1 MLFDFYL
8 GNNNAKWTNW
18 VLFFPFFIIM
28 FLSFPFVILSANRKR
43 RNTGIKWYL
52 FTSINRT
59 KNRKSLISQTF
70 PLSKFPLS
78 NSRRNIFFPIQ
89 AYLTNKEK
97 FFFSLSLP
105 FISTQL
111 FEEKINWISG
121 QMNLNIPFLR
131 YTLLAFDEMKI
142 KRICKIRF
150 VRDFSYLF

>member
-1 MLFDFYL
+1 
-8 GNNNAKWTNW
+8 
-18 VLFFPFFIIM
+18 M

-97 FFFSLSLP
+97 FFFFSLSPLYLDTIIRGKNKLDLWTNEFKYSFSP
-105 FISTQL
+105 LYVAGI
-111 FEEKINWISG
+111 
-121 QMNLNIPFLR
+121 R
-131 YTLLAFDEMKI
+131 RDEDKAYLQN
-142 KRICKIRF
+142 KIRQRF
-150 VRDFSYLF
+150 FIFILKKKNIYVNVRDTSELGYL

>member
-1 MLFDFYL
+1 
-8 GNNNAKWTNW
+8 
-18 VLFFPFFIIM
+18 M
-28 FLSFPFVILSANRKR
+28 FLSFPFVIYPFLSTNRKR

-78 NSRRNIFFPIQ
+78 NSLPSSKHFLPHSGIFNEQ
-89 AYLTNKEK
+89 GKV
-97 FFFSLSLP
+97 FFSLSLP
-105 FISTQL
+105 FISTRL

>member
-1 MLFDFYL
+1 
-8 GNNNAKWTNW
+8 
-18 VLFFPFFIIM
+18 M

-97 FFFSLSLP
+97 FFFFSLSPLYLDTIIRGKNKLDLWTNE
-105 FISTQL
+105 FKYS
-111 FEEKINWISG
+111 FS
-121 QMNLNIPFLR
+121 R
-131 YTLLAFDEMKI
+131 YTLLPFDEMKI
-142 KRICKIRF
+142 KLICKIRF

>member
-1 MLFDFYL
+1 
-8 GNNNAKWTNW
+8 
-18 VLFFPFFIIM
+18 M
-28 FLSFPFVILSANRKR
+28 FLSFPFVILSTNRKR

-78 NSRRNIFFPIQ
+78 NSLPSSKHFLPHSGIFNEQ
-89 AYLTNKEK
+89 GKV
-97 FFFSLSLP
+97 FFSLSLP
-105 FISTQL
+105 FISTRL

-142 KRICKIRF
+142 KLICKIRF

>member
-1 MLFDFYL
+1 
-8 GNNNAKWTNW
+8 
-18 VLFFPFFIIM
+18 M

-78 NSRRNIFFPIQ
+78 NSLPSSKHFLPHSGIFNEQ
-89 AYLTNKEK
+89 GKV
-97 FFFSLSLP
+97 FFFSLSPLYLDTIIRGKNKLDLWTNE
-105 FISTQL
+105 FKYS
-111 FEEKINWISG
+111 FS
-121 QMNLNIPFLR
+121 R
-131 YTLLAFDEMKI
+131 YTLLPFDEMKI
-142 KRICKIRF
+142 KLICKIRF

>member
-1 MLFDFYL
+1 
-8 GNNNAKWTNW
+8 
-18 VLFFPFFIIM
+18 M
-28 FLSFPFVILSANRKR
+28 FLSFPFVIYPFLSTNRKR

-78 NSRRNIFFPIQ
+78 NSLPSSKHFLPHSGIFNEQ
-89 AYLTNKEK
+89 GKV
-97 FFFSLSLP
+97 FFFSLSPLYLDTIIRGKNKLDLWTNE
-105 FISTQL
+105 FKYS
-111 FEEKINWISG
+111 FS
-121 QMNLNIPFLR
+121 R
-131 YTLLAFDEMKI
+131 YTLLPFDEMKI

>member
-1 MLFDFYL
+1 MNEL
-8 GNNNAKWTNW
+8 GS
-18 VLFFPFFIIM
+18 FFPLFYNNVSI
-28 FLSFPFVILSANRKR
+28 FPFCNLSLSIYEQKKKKHRNKMVPFHQSIER
-43 RNTGIKWYL
+43 RIERVWFLKHFRFQSFHFQTL
-52 FTSINRT
+52 F
-59 KNRKSLISQTF
+59 
-70 PLSKFPLS
+70 P
-78 NSRRNIFFPIQ
+78 RRNIFFPIQ

-105 FISTQL
+105 FISTRL

>member
-1 MLFDFYL
+1 
-8 GNNNAKWTNW
+8 
-18 VLFFPFFIIM
+18 M

-78 NSRRNIFFPIQ
+78 NSLPSSKHFLPHSGIFNEQ
-89 AYLTNKEK
+89 GKV
-97 FFFSLSLP
+97 FFFSLSPLYLDTIIRGKNKLDLWTNE
-105 FISTQL
+105 FKYS
-111 FEEKINWISG
+111 FS
-121 QMNLNIPFLR
+121 R

>member
-1 MLFDFYL
+1 
-8 GNNNAKWTNW
+8 
-18 VLFFPFFIIM
+18 M

-43 RNTGIKWYL
+43 RNTEIKWYL

-97 FFFSLSLP
+97 FFFFSLSPLYLDTIIRGKNKLDLWTNE
-105 FISTQL
+105 FKYS
-111 FEEKINWISG
+111 FS
-121 QMNLNIPFLR
+121 R
-131 YTLLAFDEMKI
+131 YTLLPFDEMKI
-142 KRICKIRF
+142 KLICKIRF